1 MPTTLRHFRR
11 ERERAPAATPVGG
24 RLGGGRGIRTP
35 GAIADTTVF
44 KTVSFGHSDSP
55 PDLPHPTGTSGAMP
69 TSRTQP
75 PRTPRENTNTQTSG
89 RHFRGIEL
97 ERAAR
102 TRGMNPAA
110 QAVATMCFMCR
121 AHARGKPQAPE
132 ARPHRPRAGVRYP
145 RLPAGL
151 HVRLTPPARGGP
163 LPHGALD
170 RRAVG
175 HTARTRGAGTRTQQS
190 QPTTCTHHACAWGRV
205 M

>member
-89 RHFRGIEL
+89 RRFRGIEL

-102 TRGMNPAA
+102 TRGVNPAA

-132 ARPHRPRAGVRYP
+132 ARPHRPRARGRSARVGP
-145 RLPAGL
+145 RITGTA
-151 HVRLTPPARGGP
+151 TPPARGGAGTP
-163 LPHGALD
+163 SAASASPCRPHCP
-170 RRAVG
+170 RA
-175 HTARTRGAGTRTQQS
+175 GAGTRDCL
-190 QPTTCTHHACAWGRV
+190 PGCTSG
-205 M
+205 